1 MFSLRLI
8 LCEFIT
14 SLLTLE
20 TSNKREQRKT
30 CAFMCFVQSGDLVTV
45 HLLVGVKSKHPAG
58 DKKMTERS
66 RGAPLVMFGANIL
79 LNKWYMC

>member
-1 MFSLRLI
+1 
-8 LCEFIT
+8 
-14 SLLTLE
+14 
-20 TSNKREQRKT
+20 
-30 CAFMCFVQSGDLVTV
+30 MCFVQSGDLVTV

-66 RGAPLVMFGANIL
+66 RGAPLVMFGANIP